1 MTERSGA
8 RRSRS
13 NHATTGED
21 VSRLSRAELVRLVE
35 QGRRSQAKLEQLGL
49 DLVARTL
56 EAEAAIVAK
65 TRFLSSVTHEFRT
78 PLHTI
83 LGYVRLMIGES
94 DGESRRQ
101 LVIVERS
108 ANQLL
113 RLIND
118 LLDYNSPDS
127 KTGVTEPE
135 PMSLNALVEEVSR
148 SSERHAISN
157 DVRFDVA
164 LSAGLP
170 GEIEADAGRLF
181 QVLDNL
187 VGNACKYA
195 RAGSVTLAISCG
207 PASGEDH
214 GPRADRCRLHFSV
227 SDTGVGI
234 PPDELQK
241 IFMPFGRGSN
251 VASQPG
257 IGLGLTIARQW
268 VEAMGG
274 ALEVESQLGLG
285 SRFYFSI
292 DVPIVRGEPVPA
304 TDRPAPMLLN
314 LAAGD
319 IEALREMVALGRVIR
334 LAQWAEAQAE
344 VPGTNR
350 PLLGHIARLARD
362 ADLYALRRLVGDI
375 SIEPN

>member
-1 MTERSGA
+1 MRRPPRGAQCKACDVTERSGA

-118 LLDYNSPDS
+118 LLDYNSPES
-127 KTGVTEPE
+127 KPGVTEPE
-135 PMSLNALVEEVSR
+135 PMSLNAL
-148 SSERHAISN
+148 I
-157 DVRFDVA
+157 
-164 LSAGLP
+164 
-170 GEIEADAGRLF
+170 
-181 QVLDNL
+181 
-187 VGNACKYA
+187 
-195 RAGSVTLAISCG
+195 
-207 PASGEDH
+207 
-214 GPRADRCRLHFSV
+214 
-227 SDTGVGI
+227 
-234 PPDELQK
+234 
-241 IFMPFGRGSN
+241 
-251 VASQPG
+251 
-257 IGLGLTIARQW
+257 
-268 VEAMGG
+268 
-274 ALEVESQLGLG
+274 
-285 SRFYFSI
+285 
-292 DVPIVRGEPVPA
+292 
-304 TDRPAPMLLN
+304 
-314 LAAGD
+314 
-319 IEALREMVALGRVIR
+319 
-334 LAQWAEAQAE
+334 
-344 VPGTNR
+344 
-350 PLLGHIARLARD
+350 
-362 ADLYALRRLVGDI
+362 
-375 SIEPN
+375 